1 MLAQYTRADGPCRL
15 ASTNG
20 NILLIGK
27 DWVKLHPD
35 LYKMAKNTAGVSI
48 KDIADD
54 KTEEK
59 EALLRKLVNNAY
71 EMHLDTVTTK
81 TGKASLIAL
90 KDACGQPIPRHIADE
105 ELSKYKEE
113 KGL

>member
-20 NILLIGK
+20 NVLLIGK

-48 KDIADD
+48 KDISDD

-59 EALLRKLVNNAY
+59 EALLRKLASNAY
-71 EMHLDTVTTK
+71 NEFYDSVTTK

-90 KDACGQPIPRHIADE
+90 KDACGQAIPRHIADE
-105 ELSKYKEE
+105 ELNKYKED